1 MSPATSGTGRRRSW
15 RRRSRPGSWAGRQA
29 RAGTSTDVTT
39 GVDHVGMAVAD
50 LDASIELYRT
60 ALGAELVHRA
70 RNEKDGIEAAFL
82 RTGDGEVELMTA
94 TRQDSPVGKFLA
106 KRGPGLHHVAYGV
119 TDIAQALAHARDA
132 GLELIDS
139 DPRMG
144 MHGSLIAFVH
154 PKSLGGALTEL
165 VET

>member
-1 MSPATSGTGRRRSW
+1 M
-15 RRRSRPGSWAGRQA
+15 
-29 RAGTSTDVTT
+29 VH
-39 GVDHVGMAVAD
+39 HVGIAVVD
-50 LDASIELYRT
+50 LDESIELYRA

-82 RTGDGEVELMTA
+82 RTGAGEVELMSA
-94 TRQDSPVGKFLA
+94 TTPDSPVGKFLA

-119 TDIAQALAHARDA
+119 SDIAAALSHARAA
-132 GLELIDS
+132 GLELIDAA
-139 DPRMG
+139 PRMG

-154 PKSLGGALTEL
+154 PKSMGGVLTEL